1 MNTKLFFTLLMS
13 TIITS
18 CMQNKINRK
27 VYEWPQMDAPVA
39 AIKPHI
45 RSLHGDTVVDNYY
58 WLNDYFKKG
67 PDSSEVT
74 KYLEA
79 ENAYTDSMMSG
90 TKKLQTQLFD
100 EMKGRIK
107 EQDESVPYFKNGYY
121 YYTRTEEGKQY
132 FKFCRKKENL
142 DAPEEILLDVDALA
156 EGHSYYAAGGFNVS
170 PDNRLLA
177 YGVDTVSR
185 RQYTIHVKNLET
197 GETLKDAIPGTSGGS
212 VWANDNR
219 TLFYTKNNPATL
231 LTENIMRHTL
241 GADTDNDAIVY
252 HESDNTNYIG
262 VGKAKSGK
270 FIYIYS
276 GGTLSSETRY
286 LDADD
291 PMGSFTVFQPRMPEV
306 LYSVTALADRF
317 LIVTN
322 QNAKNFK
329 LMECPF
335 NQTGQEHWKEVIPH
349 RPDVLLED
357 VDEFKDFLVVSER
370 KNGLIQLAIRNLKD
384 GSQHYLDFGEEAYT
398 AYPSNN
404 PEYNTATL
412 RYGYTSLTTPS
423 STYDYDMNTRKKT
436 LLKQQEVVGGYN
448 VADYVTERLYAT
460 AQDGTQV
467 PISLVYK
474 KGFNKDG
481 NAPLLLYGYGA
492 YGVTM
497 DPSFSSSRLSLLDR
511 GFVFAIAHVR
521 GGQEMGRQWYED
533 GKMMKKKNTFTDF
546 IDCGRYL
553 VDQQYT
559 SPAHLYAMGGSA
571 GGLLMGAVA
580 NTAPELWKGIVAQ
593 VPFVDV
599 VNTMLDES
607 IPLTTNEYDEW
618 GNPNNKDAYEYI
630 KSYSPYENIE
640 AKAYP
645 HILVTTGLHDSQ
657 VQYFEPAKWV
667 AKLRAT
673 KTDNNVLL
681 LKTEMDYGHGGA
693 SGRFDYLKEIALE
706 YAFLFALEG
715 MVE

>member
-18 CMQNKINRK
+18 CMQNKIKRK

-67 PDSSEVT
+67 PDSSEVI

-90 TKKLQTQLFD
+90 TKKLQSQLFD

-276 GGTLSSETRY
+276 SGTLSSETRY

-404 PEYNTATL
+404 
-412 RYGYTSLTTPS
+412 
-423 STYDYDMNTRKKT
+423 
-436 LLKQQEVVGGYN
+436 
-448 VADYVTERLYAT
+448 
-460 AQDGTQV
+460 
-467 PISLVYK
+467 
-474 KGFNKDG
+474 
-481 NAPLLLYGYGA
+481 
-492 YGVTM
+492 
-497 DPSFSSSRLSLLDR
+497 
-511 GFVFAIAHVR
+511 
-521 GGQEMGRQWYED
+521 
-533 GKMMKKKNTFTDF
+533 
-546 IDCGRYL
+546 
-553 VDQQYT
+553 
-559 SPAHLYAMGGSA
+559 
-571 GGLLMGAVA
+571 
-580 NTAPELWKGIVAQ
+580 
-593 VPFVDV
+593 
-599 VNTMLDES
+599 
-607 IPLTTNEYDEW
+607 
-618 GNPNNKDAYEYI
+618 
-630 KSYSPYENIE
+630 
-640 AKAYP
+640 
-645 HILVTTGLHDSQ
+645 
-657 VQYFEPAKWV
+657 
-667 AKLRAT
+667 
-673 KTDNNVLL
+673 
-681 LKTEMDYGHGGA
+681 
-693 SGRFDYLKEIALE
+693 
-706 YAFLFALEG
+706 
-715 MVE
+715 